1 MMLHTFNTML
11 STSIAI
17 KLGEKRETILTV
29 KIAVNWDG
37 KSLEIGSGDGCTTL
51 NVINATKFYT

>member
-17 KLGEKRETILTV
+17 KLAEKRETILTV
-29 KIAVNWDG
+29 KIAVNWG
-37 KSLEIGSGDGCTTL
+37 EKSLEIGSGDGCTTL
-51 NVINATKFYT
+51 NVNCRH

>member
-1 MMLHTFNTML
+1 MVEIN
-11 STSIAI
+11 SV
-17 KLGEKRETILTV
+17 EKRETILTV
-29 KIAVNWDG
+29 KIAVNWDE

>member
-1 MMLHTFNTML
+1 ML

-37 KSLEIGSGDGCTTL
+37 KSLEIGSGDGYSDTSQ
-51 NVINATKFYT
+51 